1 MEMLLNNV
9 KVRNVITSLSILFV
23 LSGLKNPM
31 ISVIIHTAQIMNN
44 QNNHTVTSK
53 YSLAT

>member
-1 MEMLLNNV
+1 MLLNNV